1 MQDSQL
7 HSRFQALTCLTHL
20 QAFPPVVMYK
30 GLKTSSA
37 QPLENQLQTIVNQ
50 VPVLLSKFNF
60 NCVLHEII
68 SISFMYSVSVI
79 LKITKCHRFFIS
91 DFNLEI
97 CNYDFCFWLTSE
109 CFQSTFKHGFLCLV
123 CVPACMHAKSLQSC
137 RLYGTLW
144 TVAHQASLS
153 VGFSRQ
159 EH

>member
-20 QAFPPVVMYK
+20 QGFPLVVTYK
-30 GLKTSSA
+30 GLKTSTA
-37 QPLENQLQTIVNQ
+37 QPLEDQLQTMVNQ

-60 NCVLHEII
+60 NCILHEIT

-97 CNYDFCFWLTSE
+97 GNYDFCF
-109 CFQSTFKHGFLCLV
+109 
-123 CVPACMHAKSLQSC
+123 
-137 RLYGTLW
+137 
-144 TVAHQASLS
+144 
-153 VGFSRQ
+153 
-159 EH
+159 